1 MLGCPVF
8 TYWTSE
14 QDPEA
19 TWRYLRE
26 LDEIGEFVIGS
37 ATAGDSDSTVNSY
50 GVTNAHA
57 FSIISVFPLNNEFG
71 IEQHRLYMVR
81 NPWSNTYY
89 SGNFR
94 SSDPAWTD
102 DFKAQIP
109 YGVDPK
115 TSWENGIFFIPD
127 SDFHLAMEYFVVG
140 HHRESEGYSSKWFD
154 QEDDDG
160 EKHTY
165 VIDVPKEEGYLYFT
179 VETYYNKIIPRSC
192 TEDVVPYANIE
203 IFRDGEL

>member
-1 MLGCPVF
+1 
-8 TYWTSE
+8 
-14 QDPEA
+14 
-19 TWRYLRE
+19 
-26 LDEIGEFVIGS
+26 
-37 ATAGDSDSTVNSY
+37 
-50 GVTNAHA
+50 
-57 FSIISVFPLNNEFG
+57 
-71 IEQHRLYMVR
+71 MVR

-89 SGNFR
+89 SGDFR

-102 DFKAQIP
+102 HFKSQVP
-109 YGVDPK
+109 YGVDPS

-140 HHRESEGYSSKWFD
+140 HHRESQGYSSKWFD

-165 VIDVPKEEGYLYFT
+165 VIDVPKVEGYLYFT

-203 IFRDGEL
+203 IFRDGELQSTQNYYEQFIRPIMFYNWGGAEFTIEVQYDWKSAPTKEYTVQVYTD